1 MSDETGYAID
11 DRPLVGTLQKLDVQQ
26 VIDATTDRWSNRTL
40 CRVDDV
46 VVRLGVLEGEFHWHK
61 HDDEDEFFLVLDGL
75 MRNTPDARSFI
86 ARAASQ
92 GVHAVVQ
99 DRDAPFGDYSTAEP
113 AQKPAPDHTITPGP

>member
-61 HDDEDEFFLVLDGL
+61 HDDEDEFFLVLEGL
-75 MRNTPDARSFI
+75 MRIELENRPAVELGPRQAFVVPKGLRHRPVVPSRTAVLMI
-86 ARAASQ
+86 ERA
-92 GVHAVVQ
+92 GVVAT
-99 DRDAPFGDYSTAEP
+99 GD
-113 AQKPAPDHTITPGP
+113 